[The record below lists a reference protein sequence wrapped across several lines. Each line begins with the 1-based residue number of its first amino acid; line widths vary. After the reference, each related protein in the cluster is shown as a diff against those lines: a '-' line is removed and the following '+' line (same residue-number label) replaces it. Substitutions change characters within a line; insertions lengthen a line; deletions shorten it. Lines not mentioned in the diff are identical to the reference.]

1 MHMNILRSLN
11 VCALLLL
18 LQAHLSTQD
27 MVSYVTRSRRSV
39 AGDSHVKVKPI
50 IRSLHITSDIKYRYA
65 TTLVSSRVVN
75 PSDQAGEAVFYVTL
89 PESAFISEFLMEVKD
104 EVYKAHVK
112 KKDEAKT
119 EYDEAVQ
126 AGQSAG
132 HVVLDV
138 RDSNQFSVSVNIEAH
153 GKVTFNLT
161 YEQLLSRNLG
171 VYTNTININPQQI
184 VGDMSVTVNI
194 EEPTTINYLEVI
206 GLDVSSGSI
215 VNKRNVL
222 ALIEEKSPNHK
233 SVVWSPT
240 PEEQR
245 SGDIDGLSCQFVVKY
260 DVDRKG
266 KEQQIILVHEGYFVH
281 FFAPENLPPLRKH
294 VVFVLDYS
302 NSMRG
307 RKREQLED
315 AMFKILFDLDYKD
328 YFSIIVFHD
337 HTEAWSPTSIYSSA
351 PWDNAQ
357 HVLDDSFVIEAT
369 PTNIVAAHS
378 YLKQYT
384 YLRSTNIMAALKTG
398 LQLAS
403 IGSDLWEKE
412 SGPPQPVIV
421 FLTDGQPT
429 TGVRIPDTIISDT
442 KTLNTNEIQIFCLAF
457 GEDADFDFLKK
468 LSLTNHAFA
477 RKIYEAADA
486 SDQLNNFYKTI
497 SSPLLSNITFTYT
510 PDQVDYSSRTKVDF
524 LVFFNRSEIVVAGK
538 INNQI
543 KAKETIGE
551 LSGLTANGPEKYPI
565 VIDVMSIISVTRST
579 KNVGHLEKMWA
590 YLNIQQ
596 LLDEANSLD
605 QRDEIA
611 KIKEKALKLALQYS
625 FVTPLTSLVVV
636 KPNETESAVDTI
648 PVSLAGNYTYSGSAP
663 LAFLLNPKPD
673 AQKMWQRW
681 KVPTTPSY
689 PSQPGEFILG
699 YQSSEV
705 ATLAGAHH
713 AIVSEP
719 AGSEVATLAGAHHA
733 IVSEPAGAPPHSR
746 ETYKG
751 RMRKPFLTPAEEEMS
766 LGSREARD
774 SRSAGYEEDYSSTV
788 PPPRWPPAPESGRYI
803 HPVWGQPYWPENDII
818 RKISLDDIKWLHPLS
833 TNLTRVPV
841 KGRVF
846 ILGLNQ
852 TDLSFGTCSVMGLV
866 GDCHHIQYCAL
877 DILQYGVEYFLP
889 LQCTIPGDFL
899 GVCCPQGIA

>member
-357 HVLDDSFVIEAT
+357 HVLDGSFVIEAT

-524 LVFFNRSEIVVAGK
+524 LVFFNGSEIVVAGK

-648 PVSLAGNYTYSGSAP
+648 PVSLA
-663 LAFLLNPKPD
+663 
-673 AQKMWQRW
+673 QKMWQRW
-681 KVPTTPSY
+681 QVPTTPSY
-689 PSQPGEFILG
+689 PSQPA
-699 YQSSEV
+699 QKWQRWQV
-705 ATLAGAHH
+705 PT
-713 AIVSEP
+713 
-719 AGSEVATLAGAHHA
+719 
-733 IVSEPAGAPPHSR
+733 
-746 ETYKG
+746 
-751 RMRKPFLTPAEEEMS
+751 TPS
-766 LGSREARD
+766 YPSQPDRD
-774 SRSAGYEEDYSSTV
+774 RVPRWPLPVLYVEDYSSTV